1 MGASGGWSN
10 AGTFVIRVTAA
21 EKPADQPLA
30 ALPSQTLLASLPQ
43 RAERPEVRRAAN
55 EAAAVDHGYSE
66 VAPVEPVAK
75 IVPTNV
81 PAVPGEQSME
91 QQLIDE
97 ALWRLINPAAVV

>member
-1 MGASGGWSN
+1 
-10 AGTFVIRVTAA
+10 
-21 EKPADQPLA
+21 
-30 ALPSQTLLASLPQ
+30 
-43 RAERPEVRRAAN
+43 
-55 EAAAVDHGYSE
+55 VDHGYSE

-81 PAVPGEQSME
+81 PGVPGEQSME